1 MGKTDSGLGVGL
13 ELAVLARQLLPDRL
27 HFFFSPGEIQ
37 PVAESDWRR
46 RRKHVESSRVNL
58 YEHQFV

>member
-27 HFFFSPGEIQ
+27 HFFRGEIQ
-37 PVAESDWRR
+37 PVAESGWRR

>member
-27 HFFFSPGEIQ
+27 HFFFFWKKFSQ
-37 PVAESDWRR
+37 LL
-46 RRKHVESSRVNL
+46 RVIGGGSMWKAP
-58 YEHQFV
+58 E